1 MQRKCAKAF
10 KNILQADTTV
20 LGDNVRVKNFP
31 VIVDNTIVPALD
43 NVWLGETTAE
53 EALMSLNLSDSI
65 GGYWK

>member
-1 MQRKCAKAF
+1 MCEAF

-43 NVWLGETTAE
+43 NVWLGEVSAK
-53 EALMSLNLSDSI
+53 EALEVLDLSDSI
-65 GGYWK
+65 DGYWK